1 MGLLASA
8 RPRIS
13 AGPGDVGKG
22 LLGLFAASGV
32 VVALSLSASAA
43 SPSAPSSTSCS
54 TTGSSG
60 EPEIFYVGGVVP
72 SGGATPQC
80 AIIQPASGVIHPG
93 DTIGAIYSDETTINT
108 SPSFPTAFSIDGV
121 AQPFTVTNIVP
132 PQGQDFQSSVTI
144 TVPANLAPG
153 LHTAKVQ
160 AWDSDQTEGGGG
172 DFGEVIFTFDV
183 ATPSTPTPTPT
194 PTSGGAV
201 LGITS
206 APATGALGQDT
217 LIESLALVTAGG
229 TLLGLVARRRR
240 RAS

>member
-8 RPRIS
+8 RPRVS
-13 AGPGDVGKG
+13 AGLGDVGKG

-80 AIIQPASGVIHPG
+80 AIIQPASGVILPG

-108 SPSFPTAFSIDGV
+108 SPSFPTAFSVDGV
-121 AQPFTVTNIVP
+121 AQPFTVTSIIP

-144 TVPANLAPG
+144 TVPTNLAPG
-153 LHTAKVQ
+153 PHTAKVQ
-160 AWDSDQTEGGGG
+160 AWDSDQSEGGGG

-183 ATPSTPTPTPT
+183 AKPSTAAPTPT

-217 LIESLALVTAGG
+217 LIESIALVTAGG
-229 TLLGLVARRRR
+229 TLLGLVVRRRR